1 MQTEQLILQR
11 LDTISARLDTLSE
24 RSRATDELFE
34 EITPIAREALAT
46 TIARLDELDQRG
58 YFAFAGELAAVGRRV
73 IEGFTPDDVRQLGN
87 AIVGILDVVRQLT
100 RPEVL
105 QIASDAA
112 AAIRDGEHAK
122 PLGAFKA
129 VRATRDDDVQK
140 GLGLLIEVLRRIGH
154 GVNAAAE
161 HDHKALDQKAKLAEL
176 LGPRK
181 ARMLP
186 APATTPPPIVKPAF
200 HPKPAPAQACH
211 TPAPSAS
218 VNPDDWTRELG
229 ESIARDQGVALDE
242 ARWALI
248 DAARA
253 DYATMNASPNIQRLT
268 SITHITTKDLY
279 QLFPKAP
286 ARTIAKIAGLPK
298 PAGCL

>member
-11 LDTISARLDTLSE
+11 LDSIQTRLDELFE
-24 RSRATDELFE
+24 RQAATDELFE
-34 EITPIAREALAT
+34 EMTPIAREALGV
-46 TIARLDELDQRG
+46 TIGKLDELDKQG
-58 YFAFAGELAAVGRRV
+58 AFAFVRELAAVGRRV
-73 IEGFTPDDVRQLGN
+73 VEGYSPEDVRQLGD

-100 RPEVL
+100 RPEML

-112 AAIRDGEHAK
+112 TALRESEHAK

-129 VRATRDDDVQK
+129 VRATRDADVQK
-140 GLGLLIEVLRRIGH
+140 GIGVLIEVLRRIGH
-154 GVNAAAE
+154 GVNASTQHE
-161 HDHKALDQKAKLAEL
+161 QKAFDQKAKLAEL

-186 APATTPPPIVKPAF
+186 AA
-200 HPKPAPAQACH
+200 KPAPA
-211 TPAPSAS
+211 PAPKPA
-218 VNPDDWTRELG
+218 VHATPPPPTGEWTRDLG
-229 ESIARDQGVALDE
+229 ETIAREQGVTLDE
-242 ARWALI
+242 SRWALI

-253 DYATMNASPNIQRLT
+253 DYATTKASPNIQRLT
-268 SITHITTKDLY
+268 SITKITTRDLY